1 MSQETVPLLVA
12 ALICDVAVADPSTNK
27 KNLIGIFDRVV
38 VANFPTQRRMH
49 LYIKLA
55 DAEGEYEIETKYVH
69 RESGSKLAEAR
80 TKLDIKNRLLTTDLY
95 IPFPPLPIPHE
106 GRYEFQIWAN
116 SVFLGTAFL
125 DAQARPL

>member
-1 MSQETVPLLVA
+1 MSKETVPLLVA
-12 ALICDVAVADPSTNK
+12 ALICDVAVADPSTGK
-27 KNLIGIFDRVV
+27 QNLIGIFDRVV
-38 VANFPTQRRMH
+38 ASNFPTERQMH

-69 RESGSKLAEAR
+69 RESGSKLAEAKM
-80 TKLDIKNRLLTTDLY
+80 KLEIKDRLLTTDFY
-95 IPFPPLPIPHE
+95 IPFPPLRIPQQ

-125 DAQARPL
+125 DAEERTL